1 MRKTVLKLVEASDR
15 HVHEALIVHPIEW
28 AHLFKEKEETERG
41 LDLLLYAYRD
51 IVAFKAGLQSLPA
64 FPDQQELF
72 KGLAMKMTYSQ
83 LSDKMESILQA
94 KRQLHGNMNRTLLM
108 EQLVLNMQEGLLV
121 V

>member
-1 MRKTVLKLVEASDR
+1 MFMKHCCSSNRIGLL
-15 HVHEALIVHPIEW
+15 
-28 AHLFKEKEETERG
+28 LFKEKEETERG

-51 IVAFKAGLQSLPA
+51 IVAFKAGLQSVPA
-64 FPDQQELF
+64 FPDQQEFF

-83 LSDKMESILQA
+83 LSANMEAILQA
-94 KRQLHGNMNRTLLM
+94 KKQLHGNMNRTLLM